1 MGAPCPRHR
10 LVTLAFS
17 SSCLSSSFSAAACA
31 PSRLTRIHTF
41 VRGCPSLPP
50 EHVTVASRWQS
61 ASAESEFHRCAAS
74 HFSRSE
80 LNRPCSTRNGDPFA
94 VPWRAGLHDEPFP
107 GPLLNDEHLLAF
119 PFVARLTA
127 PSNRPVTWSAIA
139 ARARP
144 SVRSRTRPLRGRL
157 PRMPPRLDGS
167 RLSGLDGGPAVVRVA
182 ILDCR
187 PGWVMSFGNVMRC
200 VI

>member
-1 MGAPCPRHR
+1 MQGVLCQ
-10 LVTLAFS
+10 T
-17 SSCLSSSFSAAACA
+17 SSFSAAACA

-80 LNRPCSTRNGDPFA
+80 LNRPCSTRNGDPFLVA
-94 VPWRAGLHDEPFP
+94 VAWRGGVHDEPFP
-107 GPLLNDEHLLAF
+107 GLLLNDEHLLAF
-119 PFVARLTA
+119 PFVARLA
-127 PSNRPVTWSAIA
+127 DASSRPVTWSAIA

-144 SVRSRTRPLRGRL
+144 SVRSRTRPLAGRL
-157 PRMPPRLDGS
+157 PRTPPRLAAADSPASTAGLRWS
-167 RLSGLDGGPAVVRVA
+167 AWPSSIVDPSG
-182 ILDCR
+182 
-187 PGWVMSFGNVMRC
+187 
-200 VI
+200 